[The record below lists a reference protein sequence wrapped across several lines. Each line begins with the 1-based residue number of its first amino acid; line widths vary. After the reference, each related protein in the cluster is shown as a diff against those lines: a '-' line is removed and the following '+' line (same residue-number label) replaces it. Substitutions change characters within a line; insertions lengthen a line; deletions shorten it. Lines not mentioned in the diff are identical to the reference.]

1 MTDAGGQDPFT
12 LPLLL
17 RYPSLAWVPR
27 VRLGA
32 FPTPVERL
40 PSAQGELWIKR
51 DDLSGTPLG
60 GNKVRSLEF
69 LLAGLGPGDEVVTTG
84 ARGSTHALA
93 TAVYGRALGARV
105 TVVRWPQEMN
115 AEAYQVAAAIRGL
128 ASEVRDAR
136 STLGAIALGARV
148 TVVRWPQEMNAEAY
162 QVAAA
167 IRGLATEVRDARS
180 TLGALALGSWLRL
193 RRGARW
199 IPPGGT
205 SARGALGH
213 VNAALELAEQVSAG
227 RLPRPSRI
235 VVPLGSGGTAAGLA
249 LGLAI
254 AGMETTVCCA
264 VVAPR
269 IVANRRRV
277 LSIAG
282 KCARFIERGTGTSIA
297 RPDPERIV
305 VDRTQ
310 YGGAYGRP
318 TSAGKDAARWLL
330 DAAGI
335 AIDTTY
341 SAKAFAAAMA
351 SAANER
357 GREGSSGPTLFWLTY
372 DARASVAAVERV

>member
-1 MTDAGGQDPFT
+1 MTDAGGQAPFT

-17 RYPSLAWVPR
+17 RFPSLAWVPR
-27 VRLGA
+27 VRLGS
-32 FPTPVERL
+32 FPTPVESVL
-40 PSAQGELWIKR
+40 TPDGELWIKR

-69 LLAGLGPGDEVVTTG
+69 LLAGVHQGDDVVTTG

-115 AEAYQVAAAIRGL
+115 VEAYQVAAAIRGI
-128 ASEVRDAR
+128 AAETRDAR
-136 STLGAIALGARV
+136 T
-148 TVVRWPQEMNAEAY
+148 
-162 QVAAA
+162 
-167 IRGLATEVRDARS
+167 
-180 TLGALALGSWLRL
+180 TLGALASAAFLAF

-205 SARGALGH
+205 SPRGALGH

-227 RLPRPSRI
+227 RLPAPARI

-254 AGMETTVCCA
+254 AGMETTLCCA

-277 LSIAG
+277 LAISAR
-282 KCARFIERGTGTSIA
+282 CARFIEGGIGTKLP
-297 RPDPERIV
+297 RPDPARIV
-305 VDRTQ
+305 IDRSQ
-310 YGGAYGRP
+310 YGGAYGRA
-318 TSAGKDAARWLL
+318 TAEGTEAARWLR
-330 DAAGI
+330 DASGI
-335 AIDTTY
+335 ATDATY
-341 SAKAFAAAMA
+341 SSKALAAAMVQ
-351 SAANER
+351 AAR
-357 GREGSSGPTLFWLTY
+357 GRAAGPTLFWLTY
-372 DARASVAAVERV
+372 DARASVAAMERV

>member
-1 MTDAGGQDPFT
+1 MTDAGGQAPFT

-40 PSAQGELWIKR
+40 PSARGELWIKR

-60 GNKVRSLEF
+60 GNKVRALEF
-69 LLAGLGPGDEVVTTG
+69 LLAGLVPGEEVVTTG

-93 TAVYGRALGARV
+93 TAFYGRALGARV

-115 AEAYQVAAAIRGL
+115 PEAYQVAAAIRG
-128 ASEVRDAR
+128 
-136 STLGAIALGARV
+136 
-148 TVVRWPQEMNAEAY
+148 
-162 QVAAA
+162 VAA
-167 IRGLATEVRDARS
+167 EVRDARS
-180 TLGALALGSWLRL
+180 TLGALALGTLLRL
-193 RRGARW
+193 RRHARW

-227 RLPRPSRI
+227 RLPMPARI

-277 LSIAG
+277 LSMAG
-282 KCARFIERGTGTSIA
+282 KCARFIEQGTGTKVP
-297 RPDPERIV
+297 RPDPARLV

-310 YGGAYGRP
+310 YGGAYGRA
-318 TSAGKDAARWLL
+318 TTQGQDAARWLL
-330 DAAGI
+330 NAAGI

-351 SAANER
+351 SVANDER
-357 GREGSSGPTLFWLTY
+357 GGPTLFWLTY

>member
-1 MTDAGGQDPFT
+1 MNDGAPPAGE
-12 LPLLL
+12 LPLLA
-17 RYPSLAWVPR
+17 RFPALAAVPR
-27 VRLGA
+27 ARLGR
-32 FPTPVERL
+32 FPSPVELL
-40 PSAQGELWIKR
+40 PAAGDRPALWLKR
-51 DDLSGTPLG
+51 DDLNVEPPFPG
-60 GNKVRSLEF
+60 GNKVRALEF
-69 LLAGLGPGDEVVTTG
+69 LLAGVHQGDHVVTTG

-93 TAVYGRALGARV
+93 TAVYGRALGAKV

-115 AEAYQVAAAIRGL
+115 AEAYQVAAGIRGI
-128 ASEVRDAR
+128 AAEVRDAR
-136 STLGAIALGARV
+136 T
-148 TVVRWPQEMNAEAY
+148 
-162 QVAAA
+162 
-167 IRGLATEVRDARS
+167 
-180 TLGALALGSWLRL
+180 TLGALTSAAFLAI

-199 IPPGGT
+199 VPPGGT
-205 SARGALGH
+205 SPRGALGH

-227 RLPRPSRI
+227 RLPMPARI

-282 KCARFIERGTGTSIA
+282 SCARFIERGTGTSVP
-297 RPDPERIV
+297 RPDPARIV

-318 TSAGKDAARWLL
+318 TREGKDAARWLL

-357 GREGSSGPTLFWLTY
+357 SSGPTLFWLTY

>member
-1 MTDAGGQDPFT
+1 MPTTMMMMMTTTDGGPDPFT

-17 RYPSLAWVPR
+17 RYPSLVWVPR

-40 PSAQGELWIKR
+40 PSARGELWIKR

-69 LLAGLGPGDEVVTTG
+69 LLAGLSAGDDVVTTG

-115 AEAYQVAAAIRGL
+115 REAYQVAAAIRG
-128 ASEVRDAR
+128 
-136 STLGAIALGARV
+136 IAA
-148 TVVRWPQEMNAEAY
+148 
-162 QVAAA
+162 
-167 IRGLATEVRDARS
+167 EVRDARS
-180 TLGALALGSWLRL
+180 TLGALALGAWLRL

-199 IPPGGT
+199 VPPGGT
-205 SARGALGH
+205 SPRGALGH
-213 VNAALELAEQVSAG
+213 VNAALELFEQVSAG
-227 RLPRPSRI
+227 RLPPPARI

-254 AGMETTVCCA
+254 AGLETTVCCA

-269 IVANRRRV
+269 IVANKRRV
-277 LSIAG
+277 LSIAER
-282 KCARFIERGTGTSIA
+282 CARFIERGTGTKVP
-297 RPDPERIV
+297 RPDPARLV

-318 TSAGKDAARWLL
+318 TSQGRDAARWLL
-330 DAAGI
+330 DTAGI
-335 AIDTTY
+335 AIDSTY
-341 SAKAFAAAMA
+341 SAKAFAAAM
-351 SAANER
+351 SNAANET
-357 GREGSSGPTLFWLTY
+357 SAGPTLFWLTY

>member
-1 MTDAGGQDPFT
+1 MTDGGSQDPFT

-69 LLAGLGPGDEVVTTG
+69 LLAGLAAGDEVVTTG

-115 AEAYQVAAAIRGL
+115 PEAYQVAAGIRG
-128 ASEVRDAR
+128 
-136 STLGAIALGARV
+136 IAA
-148 TVVRWPQEMNAEAY
+148 
-162 QVAAA
+162 
-167 IRGLATEVRDARS
+167 EVRDARS
-180 TLGALALGSWLRL
+180 TLGALAMAALIRL

-205 SARGALGH
+205 SARGALGY

-227 RLPRPSRI
+227 RLPMPARI
-235 VVPLGSGGTAAGLA
+235 VVPLGSGGTAAGLS

-282 KCARFIERGTGTSIA
+282 RCARFIERGTGTRVP
-297 RPDPERIV
+297 RPDPARVV

-310 YGGAYGRP
+310 YGGGYGRP
-318 TSAGKDAARWLL
+318 TTRGRDAARWLL

-351 SAANER
+351 NAANE
-357 GREGSSGPTLFWLTY
+357 GSSGGGPTLFWLTY

>member
-1 MTDAGGQDPFT
+1 MNDGGGHDPFT

-32 FPTPVERL
+32 FPTAVERL
-40 PSAQGELWIKR
+40 PSAHGELWIKR
-51 DDLSGTPLG
+51 DDRSGTPLG

-69 LLAGLGPGDEVVTTG
+69 LLAGLGPGDEIVTTG

-105 TVVRWPQEMN
+105 TVVRWPQVMN
-115 AEAYQVAAAIRGL
+115 PEAYQVAAAIRGI
-128 ASEVRDAR
+128 AAETRDAR
-136 STLGAIALGARV
+136 STLGAI
-148 TVVRWPQEMNAEAY
+148 
-162 QVAAA
+162 
-167 IRGLATEVRDARS
+167 GLA
-180 TLGALALGSWLRL
+180 ALIRL

-213 VNAALELAEQVSAG
+213 VNAALELAEQVSSG
-227 RLPRPSRI
+227 RMPAPARI

-254 AGMETTVCCA
+254 AGMDTIVCCA

-277 LSIAG
+277 LSIASRA
-282 KCARFIERGTGTSIA
+282 ARFIELGTGMKLP
-297 RPDPERIV
+297 RPDPSRIV
-305 VDRTQ
+305 VDRAQ
-310 YGGAYGRP
+310 YGGAYGRA
-318 TSAGKDAARWLL
+318 TTAGSDAARWLL

-335 AIDTTY
+335 ATDATY
-341 SAKAFAAAMA
+341 SAKAFASAMA
-351 SAANER
+351 HAAGER
-357 GREGSSGPTLFWLTY
+357 STGPTLFWLTY
-372 DARASVAAVERV
+372 DARAGVAALERV

>member
-1 MTDAGGQDPFT
+1 MVTDAGGQAPFT

-17 RYPSLAWVPR
+17 RFPSLAWVPR
-27 VRLGA
+27 VRLGS

-40 PSAQGELWIKR
+40 PSRSGELWIKR
-51 DDLSGTPLG
+51 DDRSGTPLG

-69 LLAGLGPGDEVVTTG
+69 LLAGLAPGDEVVTTG

-93 TAVYGRALGARV
+93 TAIYGRALGARV

-115 AEAYQVAAAIRGL
+115 GEAYRVAAATR
-128 ASEVRDAR
+128 
-136 STLGAIALGARV
+136 
-148 TVVRWPQEMNAEAY
+148 M
-162 QVAAA
+162 VAAE
-167 IRGLATEVRDARS
+167 THDAGS
-180 TLGALALGSWLRL
+180 TLGALARAALLRL

-205 SARGALGH
+205 SPRGALGH
-213 VNAALELAEQVSAG
+213 VNAALELAEQVAAG
-227 RLPRPSRI
+227 RLPRPARI
-235 VVPLGSGGTAAGLA
+235 VVPLGSGGTAAGLS

-254 AGMETTVCCA
+254 AGMETTLCCA

-277 LSIAG
+277 LSLASR
-282 KCARFIERGTGTSIA
+282 CARFIERGTGVRVP
-297 RPDPERIV
+297 RPDPARVI

-318 TSAGKDAARWLL
+318 TSAGKDAARWLR

-335 AIDTTY
+335 AIDSTY
-341 SAKAFAAAMA
+341 SAKAFAAAMTSA
-351 SAANER
+351 SNEH
-357 GREGSSGPTLFWLTY
+357 GPGPTLFWLTY
-372 DARASVAAVERV
+372 DSRAAAAAEERA

>member
-1 MTDAGGQDPFT
+1 MVVAVTDAGGHDPFT

-27 VRLGA
+27 VRLGS

-40 PSAQGELWIKR
+40 PSAHGELWIKR

-69 LLAGLGPGDEVVTTG
+69 LLAGIGPGDEIVTTG

-115 AEAYQVAAAIRGL
+115 AEAYQVAAAIRNV
-128 ASEVRDAR
+128 AAETRDA
-136 STLGAIALGARV
+136 G
-148 TVVRWPQEMNAEAY
+148 
-162 QVAAA
+162 
-167 IRGLATEVRDARS
+167 S
-180 TLGALALGSWLRL
+180 TLGALARAALIRL

-205 SARGALGH
+205 SPRGALGH
-213 VNAALELAEQVSAG
+213 VNAALELAEQVAAG
-227 RLPRPSRI
+227 RLPRPARI
-235 VVPLGSGGTAAGLA
+235 VVPLGSGGTSAGLA

-269 IVANRRRV
+269 IVANKRRV
-277 LSIAG
+277 LRLAAR
-282 KCARFIERGTGTSIA
+282 CARFIERGTGAAIP
-297 RPDPERIV
+297 RPDPARIV
-305 VDRTQ
+305 IDRTQ

-318 TSAGKDAARWLL
+318 TSEGRDAARWLL

-335 AIDTTY
+335 AIDSTY
-341 SAKAFAAAMA
+341 SAKALAAAR
-351 SAANER
+351 AAAAHDT
-357 GREGSSGPTLFWLTY
+357 GGGGPTLFWLTY
-372 DARASVAAVERV
+372 DARANVAAMERV

>member
-1 MTDAGGQDPFT
+1 MTDGGGQDPFT

-40 PSAQGELWIKR
+40 PSGRGALWIKR

-69 LLAGLGPGDEVVTTG
+69 LLAGLARGDEVVTTG

-115 AEAYQVAAAIRGL
+115 PEAYQVAAAIRG
-128 ASEVRDAR
+128 
-136 STLGAIALGARV
+136 
-148 TVVRWPQEMNAEAY
+148 
-162 QVAAA
+162 VAA
-167 IRGLATEVRDARS
+167 EVRDARS
-180 TLGALALGSWLRL
+180 TLGALALGAWLRL
-193 RRGARW
+193 RRRARW

-227 RLPRPSRI
+227 RLPMPARI

-269 IVANRRRV
+269 IVANKRRV
-277 LSIAG
+277 LSIAAR
-282 KCARFIERGTGTSIA
+282 CARFIERGTGTA
-297 RPDPERIV
+297 VPRPDPARLV

-318 TSAGKDAARWLL
+318 TNAGKDAARWLL
-330 DAAGI
+330 DSAGI

-351 SAANER
+351 NAANER
-357 GREGSSGPTLFWLTY
+357 ASGPTLFWLTY

>member
-1 MTDAGGQDPFT
+1 MTDGGGQDPFT

-40 PSAQGELWIKR
+40 PSAHGELWIKR

-60 GNKVRSLEF
+60 GNKVRTLEF
-69 LLAGLGPGDEVVTTG
+69 LLAGIRDGDEIVTTG

-93 TAVYGRALGARV
+93 TAIYGRALGARV

-115 AEAYQVAAAIRGL
+115 PEAYQVAAGIRGI
-128 ASEVRDAR
+128 AAEVH
-136 STLGAIALGARV
+136 
-148 TVVRWPQEMNAEAY
+148 
-162 QVAAA
+162 
-167 IRGLATEVRDARS
+167 DARS
-180 TLGALALGSWLRL
+180 TLGALARAAWIRV

-227 RLPRPSRI
+227 RLPMPARI

-254 AGMETTVCCA
+254 AGMETTLWCA

-277 LSIAG
+277 LSLAARA
-282 KCARFIERGTGTSIA
+282 ARFIERGTGAAIP
-297 RPDPERIV
+297 RLDPARIV
-305 VDRTQ
+305 IDRSQ
-310 YGGAYGRP
+310 YGGAYGRA
-318 TSAGKDAARWLL
+318 TSQGKDAARWLL

-335 AIDTTY
+335 AIDATY

-351 SAANER
+351 NVANQ
-357 GREGSSGPTLFWLTY
+357 GTGGPTLFWLTY
-372 DARASVAAVERV
+372 DARASVAAMERV

>member
-1 MTDAGGQDPFT
+1 VTDAGGQAPFT

-32 FPTPVERL
+32 FPTPVETVL
-40 PSAQGELWIKR
+40 TPGGELWIKR
-51 DDLSGTPLG
+51 DDLSGSPLG

-69 LLAGLGPGDEVVTTG
+69 LLAGLAPGDEVVTTG

-93 TAVYGRALGARV
+93 TAIYGRALGARV

-115 AEAYQVAAAIRGL
+115 GEAYRVAAAIR
-128 ASEVRDAR
+128 
-136 STLGAIALGARV
+136 
-148 TVVRWPQEMNAEAY
+148 
-162 QVAAA
+162 AAA
-167 IRGLATEVRDARS
+167 AETHDAGS
-180 TLGALALGSWLRL
+180 TLGALARAALLRF

-205 SARGALGH
+205 SPRGALGH
-213 VNAALELAEQVSAG
+213 VNAALELAEQVAAG
-227 RLPRPSRI
+227 RLPRPARI
-235 VVPLGSGGTAAGLA
+235 VVPLGSGGTAAGLS

-254 AGMETTVCCA
+254 AGMETTLCCA

-277 LSIAG
+277 LSLASR
-282 KCARFIERGTGTSIA
+282 CARFIERGTGVRVP
-297 RPDPERIV
+297 RPDPARVI

-310 YGGAYGRP
+310 YGGAYGRA

-335 AIDTTY
+335 AIDSTY
-341 SAKAFAAAMA
+341 SAKAFAAAMTNV
-351 SAANER
+351 SNEHAP
-357 GREGSSGPTLFWLTY
+357 GPTLFWLTY
-372 DARASVAAVERV
+372 DSRAAAAAEERA

>member
-40 PSAQGELWIKR
+40 PSTHGELWIKR

-69 LLAGLGPGDEVVTTG
+69 LLAAIHPGDEIVTPG

-93 TAVYGRALGARV
+93 TAIYGRALGARV

-115 AEAYQVAAAIRGL
+115 PEAYQVAAGISGIA
-128 ASEVRDAR
+128 AEVHDA
-136 STLGAIALGARV
+136 G
-148 TVVRWPQEMNAEAY
+148 
-162 QVAAA
+162 
-167 IRGLATEVRDARS
+167 S
-180 TLGALALGSWLRL
+180 TLGALAWAAWIRF
-193 RRGARW
+193 RRRARW

-227 RLPRPSRI
+227 RLPMPARI

-254 AGMETTVCCA
+254 AGMETTLCCA

-277 LSIAG
+277 LSLAAR
-282 KCARFIERGTGTSIA
+282 CARFIERGTGA
-297 RPDPERIV
+297 ELPRPDPARIV
-305 VDRTQ
+305 IDRSQ
-310 YGGAYGRP
+310 YGGAYGRA
-318 TSAGKDAARWLL
+318 TTQGKDAARWLL

-335 AIDTTY
+335 AIDATY

-351 SAANER
+351 NVASEPA
-357 GREGSSGPTLFWLTY
+357 GGPTLFWLTY